1 MVRERSAPR
10 IMISNKRMS
19 MIFGLGQTLAV
30 AFSNN
35 MIYLTN
41 AHTGKTIYQIDGS
54 VYSSSH
60 ICSLGWAVNFADMQA
75 IRAGTEKLSDRP
87 SSINILGHRIEP
99 NNSIPDLPSEMA
111 PIDIEGILPKLSS
124 LSPGGKE

>member
-1 MVRERSAPR
+1 
-10 IMISNKRMS
+10 

-35 MIYLTN
+35 MIHLTN

-60 ICSLGWAVNFADMQA
+60 ICSLGWAVNVADMQA
-75 IRAGTEKLSDRP
+75 IRAGTENPSDGP
-87 SSINILGHRIEP
+87 SSIDTLGHRNEP
-99 NNSIPDLPSEMA
+99 NNSIPNLPNEMA
-111 PIDIEGILPKLSS
+111 SLDVEGILPKLSS